1 MNNNYATTQNPMSF
15 QTPTNQY
22 ESYFNQQLMSNII
35 RVVSLEDA
43 VMRTPNRPCD
53 MVYFNQDKD
62 EFYRVSVDMYGKKT
76 WYAFPFTS
84 PNQQDI
90 GPVTRAEYNELVA
103 KVNTLM
109 SGGRT
114 NGELDGQNVQQ

>member
-1 MNNNYATTQNPMSF
+1 MNNYNLNQQN
-15 QTPTNQY
+15 NQFD
-22 ESYFNQQLMSNII
+22 SYFNNQLMSNII

-53 MVYFNQDKD
+53 MVYFNQDRD

-76 WYAFPFTS
+76 WGAFPFTS

-90 GPVTRAEYNELVA
+90 RPVTRAEYNELVA

-109 SGGRT
+109 NGGKT